1 MTLWRIADDAAWV
14 DSAPDRIVVMNLATG
29 EQPQALLGTAAAV
42 WRRLLGP
49 DPEHPRVSVREDA
62 VIVRLAEEYRAAAE
76 AIARDV
82 TALLNRLSE
91 DGLVDSD
98 SAS

>member
-14 DSAPDRIVVMNLATG
+14 DSASDRIVVMNLATQ

-42 WRRLLGP
+42 WRCLLGP

-62 VIVRLAEEYRAAAE
+62 VIVRLAEEYGAAAE

-91 DGLVDSD
+91 DGLVDSAPD
-98 SAS
+98 N